1 MLNKPKHESFQKFSS
16 YKPFKYVDS
25 IVFFTFRSFGVHMSK
40 VRSITLDAW
49 DPELFKVMSELG
61 NDVVNRIYEANLN
74 DSIAVKAT
82 PECSR

>member
-1 MLNKPKHESFQKFSS
+1 M
-16 YKPFKYVDS
+16 
-25 IVFFTFRSFGVHMSK
+25 FRSFGVHMSK

>member
-1 MLNKPKHESFQKFSS
+1 
-16 YKPFKYVDS
+16 
-25 IVFFTFRSFGVHMSK
+25 MSK

-49 DPELFKVMSELG
+49 DLELFKVMSELG

>member
-1 MLNKPKHESFQKFSS
+1 MLTALFM
-16 YKPFKYVDS
+16 
-25 IVFFTFRSFGVHMSK
+25 FRSFGVHMSK

-82 PECSR
+82 PECNR